1 MKTPRRLLLTFA
13 AAVPLT
19 ALRAF
24 AASPEAFPRR
34 PITWVLPFPPGGFG
48 DTVSRMLAQH
58 MTASLGVP
66 VLVDNRP
73 GAGGQI
79 AAAYVKQMPADGHTL
94 FNGDMGSFA
103 MNAALYPK
111 LSYDT
116 LKDFAPLTRL
126 VTSWL
131 ALVVP
136 QSSPFETFDDLVK
149 SAKASR
155 PDTSIMYGSFGTGT
169 LSHIWVELLQR
180 EVGGR
185 FHHVPYKGSAAAL
198 QDLMGSRTD
207 MMLDLVANSMPY
219 VQAGKLRALAVMGGE
234 KRLACLPDVPTF
246 TELGYP
252 SLNASG
258 WSGVAVRAETPGD
271 VINQL
276 HGAVTQAIQ
285 AEDVRR
291 RFGDLGIVPDPQSPL
306 DFGRFIQVETARW
319 GEVIRS
325 AGVSLG

>member
-1 MKTPRRLLLTFA
+1 
-13 AAVPLT
+13 
-19 ALRAF
+19 
-24 AASPEAFPRR
+24 
-34 PITWVLPFPPGGFG
+34 
-48 DTVSRMLAQH
+48 
-58 MTASLGVP
+58 
-66 VLVDNRP
+66 
-73 GAGGQI
+73 
-79 AAAYVKQMPADGHTL
+79 
-94 FNGDMGSFA
+94 
-103 MNAALYPK
+103 
-111 LSYDT
+111 
-116 LKDFAPLTRL
+116 
-126 VTSWL
+126 
-131 ALVVP
+131 
-136 QSSPFETFDDLVK
+136 
-149 SAKASR
+149 
-155 PDTSIMYGSFGTGT
+155 
-169 LSHIWVELLQR
+169 
-180 EVGGR
+180 
-185 FHHVPYKGSAAAL
+185 
-198 QDLMGSRTD
+198 
-207 MMLDLVANSMPY
+207 
-219 VQAGKLRALAVMGGE
+219 MGGE